1 MLLGAG
7 TFVSADKQDLR
18 IGGFVGYGVVNGKEQ
33 NLIKN
38 GNGKLKLENFPDT
51 KKFQIYCKKAS
62 NGQTQW
68 NNLEDDQTAWQFPIQ
83 EFYIDDNTARTT
95 GFEPNDMLNKFSTT
109 STLVMACK
117 VQEQRANVGWL
128 DLTSLSGT
136 QNTDTGTSVALSGEW
151 VRVHFQGTCNADLMD
166 TDTTFT
172 TSITGENYDAG
183 RIYEAPLRLDAKF
196 PCIHPVGFTRDIHLE
211 LQYKA
216 TDEARTALIVEND
229 VTTNKLTFTSG
240 NREKNSDGT
249 EFVMTLASSPVKFD
263 LGTLKPHPDYYR
275 SGVTACDTVDSDE
288 SLCKGGLKA
297 TLELTSA
304 NISYSVPTA
313 LVSYTSQA
321 TGFKFKPCTDVGQV
335 LSNSDVV
342 SAASIFEIL
351 EACYGKVVRDKVK
364 SWTSATNSVEKNLR
378 TDIYSLVLK
387 SRDDSDDGGKG
398 SLLTDMVCPFTC
410 PDTTSAECPLDT
422 DNTPDS
428 TSHSAMKCLHVGVK
442 TTSHTPNF
450 WDNRCAARTDGK
462 TNSTTPTLQQ
472 VLNGAQFTEN
482 LTSPYNF
489 VYKFTRSGQF
499 VDPVPVEF
507 DAYNASLHVDVTKHD
522 VDMLLQSGETL
533 TQISNNAAFFTVE
546 GNNFVQ
552 EVTLNTNEVLGI
564 TNVPRYVT
572 TLTLYGQVFLD
583 CTRSKVKLS
592 NAMPINIGTPLKT
605 SGTFQ
610 PVGFDKSDP
619 SAHNPCNTLFEYV
632 RDNGAGQSENYAVSG
647 VMYATTSGIP
657 ASFVS
662 NPSLVKMCNEAPGT
676 ATGTSCARG
685 GFHSSIVK
693 HAAPNNGYQNP
704 VALLDSLCSVGGFP
718 RKAGVIGALVRFGE
732 NREYAPVICPGTCK
746 EATINDVALDW
757 DLDLTVS
764 ASDNANQSLTT
775 LNDPNKLI
783 VRQSTSDWGDNDT
796 DTQVPA
802 HRYYNLERVAYITP
816 VSSDDCQADGTLT
829 IDDDSVPTDNNV
841 ASGCL
846 VYKQD
851 RSTLASEDWKPATE
865 YYGIGKAA
873 DMVNW
878 FASCGSQ
885 TALGAEV
892 HLVQRFKITYGDD
905 RDISFCQTK
914 KLSVTVQQIMVGE
927 TTQTLTTV
935 QQEDSADDASIS
947 AALEQVQFTRDGC
960 GSPLQRLAATANIIS
975 SVTLTADFE
984 DTPAFF
990 RDSGNTNWVQNPN
1003 NTLDGLVTW
1012 STACFD
1018 ICGGADAQLGT
1029 MLQEHTLA
1037 VSFEDGGTGGLD
1049 INFNIDMEG
1058 SPCAATDRVNVATA
1072 ELTLYNAGKPDAG
1085 QTEVGCDA
1093 ASFGATVAAGQPRA
1107 LTDVVCGR
1115 LNVTDLGD
1123 SSLFIMST
1131 QLTRQLPGS
1140 ASELLCEAAAGET
1153 DFNGQ
1158 SCVGDVRNVMFA
1170 PSGQD
1175 GLTQDAAGTG
1185 EFVKFADSSIKLFA
1199 DDAFATIRYTIYWE
1213 QRLEAGNRRLLRS
1226 DMIFGEG
1233 ISTVKGD
1240 LKVLPIAEQ
1249 IEDAVE
1255 SLDSEPAGTNIT
1267 EDTTEDEDGG
1277 MSTVTVVVII
1287 VAAAAV
1293 VVAAG
1298 WGYMKR
1304 KDKKDKKLEKP
1315 KKVLYSKVRRSER
1328 FSTINF

>member
-1 MLLGAG
+1 MILGAG

-18 IGGFVGYGVVNGKEQ
+18 IGGFVGYGVVDGKGQ

-38 GNGKLKLENFPDT
+38 ANGKLQLENFKDT
-51 KKFQIYCKKAS
+51 KQFRIYCKKAS
-62 NGQTQW
+62 QGQSQW

-83 EFYIDDNTARTT
+83 EFTVNDTTARST
-95 GFEPNDMLNKFSTT
+95 GFEPTSMLDKFSTT

-117 VQEQRANVGWL
+117 VQEERAGVGWQ

-136 QNTDTGTSVALSGEW
+136 QNTDNGGPVALSGEW
-151 VRVHFQGTCNADLMD
+151 VRVHFQGTCDAGLMD
-166 TDTTFT
+166 TDTTFS
-172 TSITGENYDAG
+172 TSITGENYNAG

-196 PCIHPVGFTRDIHLE
+196 PCIHPVGFTRDIHLN

-216 TDEARTALIVEND
+216 TEEARTALIVEND
-229 VTTNKLTFTSG
+229 ITTKKLTFTAG
-240 NREKNSDGT
+240 NRDINSDGT
-249 EFVMTLASSPVKFD
+249 EFVMTLASSPVSFD

-275 SGVTACDTVDSDE
+275 SGVTACDSVDDE
-288 SLCKGGLKA
+288 SLCKGGLRA
-297 TLELTSA
+297 TLELSSA

-321 TGFKFKPCTDVGQV
+321 TGFKFKPCTDVGQI
-335 LSNSDVV
+335 LSNNDVV

-364 SWTSATNSVEKNLR
+364 SWTSATNSVEKDLR
-378 TDIYSLVLK
+378 SDIYSLVLE

-410 PDTTSAECPLDT
+410 PDRSTAGCPLTT
-422 DNTPDS
+422 DNTTDS

-450 WDNRCAARTDGK
+450 WDNRCAARTDGL
-462 TNSTTPTLQQ
+462 NNPSDALAA
-472 VLNGAQFTEN
+472 VLNGTQFTEN
-482 LTSPYNF
+482 LRDPYNF
-489 VYKFTRSGQF
+489 VYKFTRNGQF
-499 VDPVPVEF
+499 VNPDPVEF
-507 DAYNASLHVDVTKHD
+507 EAYTANLHVDVTKHD
-522 VDMLLQSGETL
+522 VDMLLQTGESL
-533 TQISNNAAFFTVE
+533 TEISNNAAFFTVE

-572 TLTLYGQVFLD
+572 SLTLYGQVFLD
-583 CTRSKVKLS
+583 CTRSKVNLS

-605 SGTFQ
+605 SGKFQ
-610 PVGFDKSDP
+610 PVGFNKDDL
-619 SAHNPCNTLFEYV
+619 SAHNPCNPLFEYV
-632 RDNGAGQSENYAVSG
+632 RDDTNAATGQDVAYDVTA
-647 VMYATTSGIP
+647 VMYAGAGEP
-657 ASFVS
+657 VS
-662 NPSLVKMCNEAPGT
+662 ITEDPSLVKMCDEAPGT

-685 GFHSSIVK
+685 GFHSSTVK
-693 HAAPNNGYQNP
+693 TDHTNP
-704 VALLDSLCSVGGFP
+704 VALLDSLCSVEGFP

-764 ASDNANQSLTT
+764 ASDNADKTITT
-775 LNDPNKLI
+775 TSDPNKLI

-796 DTQVPA
+796 DTQTDP
-802 HRYYNLERVAYITP
+802 HRYYTLERVAYLTP

-841 ASGCL
+841 TTGCL
-846 VYKQD
+846 VYKQG
-851 RSTLASEDWKPATE
+851 RPTLASEDWQAATE
-865 YYGIGKAA
+865 YYGIEKAA

-878 FASCGSQ
+878 FTSCGSQ

-892 HLVQRFKITYGDD
+892 HLVQRFKVTYGDD

-914 KLSVTVQQIMVGE
+914 KLSVTVQQVMVGE

-935 QQEDSADDASIS
+935 QQEDSADDASIN
-947 AALEQVQFTRDGC
+947 AMLEQVQFTKEGC
-960 GSPLQRLAATANIIS
+960 GGDLQRLAATANIVS
-975 SVTLTADFE
+975 SVALQANFDA
-984 DTPAFF
+984 TPAFF
-990 RDSGNTNWVQNPN
+990 RDSGKTSWVQNAN
-1003 NTLDGLVTW
+1003 NVQDGLVTW

-1018 ICGGADAQLGT
+1018 ICGGADAQLAT
-1029 MLQEHTLA
+1029 MLENHELS
-1037 VSFEDGGTGGLD
+1037 VSFSDGSTGGLD
-1049 INFNIDMEG
+1049 INFKIDMEG

-1072 ELTLYNAGKPDAG
+1072 ELTLYNAGKPAEG
-1085 QTEVGCDA
+1085 QTEVTCDA
-1093 ASFGATVAAGQPRA
+1093 TSFGAVAAGKEPRA

-1140 ASELLCEAAAGET
+1140 ASELLCEAATGET

-1158 SCVGDVRNVMFA
+1158 SCVGDARNVMFA
-1170 PSGQD
+1170 PSGQT
-1175 GLTQDAAGTG
+1175 GLTQDSAGTG
-1185 EFVKFADSSIKLFA
+1185 EFIKFADSSIKLFA

-1213 QRLEAGNRRLLRS
+1213 QRLGSGNRRLLRS

-1233 ISTVKGD
+1233 VSTVKGD
-1240 LKVLPIAEQ
+1240 LTVLPVSEQ

-1255 SLDSEPAGTNIT
+1255 SLDSEPAGTTDDTDDT
-1267 EDTTEDEDGG
+1267 EEDEGT
-1277 MSTVTVVVII
+1277 STAMIVGIV

-1293 VVAAG
+1293 VALAG
-1298 WGYMKR
+1298 WGYMKSQ
-1304 KDKKDKKLEKP
+1304 DKKVKQLKDPENAG
-1315 KKVLYSKVRRSER
+1315 YSKVRRSER
-1328 FSTINF
+1328 FSTMNF